1 MKKLVLTL
9 TLLFTFLTT
18 SFAGE
23 GIELNNIN
31 ATWSRV
37 LPGKLICEPKTTS
50 NGFAVITDAH
60 SLMSFT
66 SQGRIVYE
74 KLLVRANQAF
84 FGVLQNDFIAV
95 ITGSSKR
102 LTLLNPDGRE
112 LWTTQ
117 TDFKITQA
125 PVSGRDGR
133 FFVRGDDVLAC
144 YGINGIQKWKIT
156 TPLQSKIELNELP
169 NGSLI
174 LMLRE
179 LDGGK
184 TKALRIS
191 PFGELEEE
199 ITFAGEVIRA
209 LTTPKGILLVFTD
222 GTSGLFDL
230 DSESN
235 KSTHRW
241 LFKKDSVQKT
251 NKDFFILSQNK
262 EDVVYVNI
270 KTSTVE
276 IDYINLSDGSIIKS
290 FVIDEGFLPDY
301 GWYNNS
307 GVFIAGANNA
317 CFYNNAGRYIWSGI
331 LPAANSKQ
339 ATTHTSFTT
348 DNCFLLFGKDW
359 SIHAFRTAHSDDKTS
374 KQTIGQKDY
383 SSFYDINTTLMEL
396 PLPIP
401 LDKKLLEKERAELLN
416 NGSYGS
422 TEKEYASQLLSI
434 CTAYKNLMTTTNFG
448 TRIEKTV
455 FETDTTGMENIFSQI
470 NLFGTDTFCD
480 FTAYF
485 LRRETNKTI
494 VHTLLRGVVKNGYDP
509 EGKILEALEY
519 LAHNTSEKDETILKD
534 ICDAVYSVCITNGG
548 AAIEPL
554 GKDTLSTLLYPKY
567 TSVVR
572 DYARNTL
579 KKLVGK

>member
-133 FFVRGDDVLAC
+133 FFVRGDDVLA
-144 YGINGIQKWKIT
+144 
-156 TPLQSKIELNELP
+156 PFQSKIELNELP

-241 LFKKDSVQKT
+241 LFKKDSVQKN

-290 FVIDEGFLPDY
+290 FVIDEGFY
-301 GWYNNS
+301 R
-307 GVFIAGANNA
+307 IMAGT
-317 CFYNNAGRYIWSGI
+317 II
-331 LPAANSKQ
+331 Q
-339 ATTHTSFTT
+339 E
-348 DNCFLLFGKDW
+348 FL
-359 SIHAFRTAHSDDKTS
+359 
-374 KQTIGQKDY
+374 
-383 SSFYDINTTLMEL
+383 
-396 PLPIP
+396 
-401 LDKKLLEKERAELLN
+401 
-416 NGSYGS
+416 
-422 TEKEYASQLLSI
+422 
-434 CTAYKNLMTTTNFG
+434 
-448 TRIEKTV
+448 
-455 FETDTTGMENIFSQI
+455 
-470 NLFGTDTFCD
+470 
-480 FTAYF
+480 
-485 LRRETNKTI
+485 
-494 VHTLLRGVVKNGYDP
+494 
-509 EGKILEALEY
+509 
-519 LAHNTSEKDETILKD
+519 
-534 ICDAVYSVCITNGG
+534 
-548 AAIEPL
+548 
-554 GKDTLSTLLYPKY
+554 
-567 TSVVR
+567 
-572 DYARNTL
+572 
-579 KKLVGK
+579 